1 MRIIFSNQIQ
11 IYPKGRGLIKQTVYI
26 VEENITGDQGV
37 SVGSVHLSWGFFFD
51 KCNIILFIQSDLRA
65 VSGSFT
71 MWFCVVRSL
80 YWGLCLSF
88 HLSVAVG
95 SFVVSVSAE
104 TGGTAVETEF
114 IYFGCLFYNWLGKHF
129 YGLVGWLDIHIF
141 FVVCLETVQMCFFLR
156 FCFGFAVH
164 SSRKWKY

>member
-37 SVGSVHLSWGFFFD
+37 SVGSVFFN

-114 IYFGCLFYNWLGKHF
+114 RYFGCLFYNWLGKHF

-141 FVVCLETVQMCFFLR
+141 FVVCLETVQMCFFPR